1 MGRAELE
8 QEKWEWQ
15 AWADAYDAQE
25 RELNDLASSVAFQL
39 EQKSQQRELA
49 RLVKEKCDAV
59 RMAEHGFARDVKTY
73 GSKIARALD
82 ESGASRAMSSS
93 IQGADGYASGAV
105 REAEQLLQRLE
116 AEWASLSGSVA
127 DYRSRAESAASSAR
141 ECWDRVA
148 CLQQE
153 IDWCEE

>member
-25 RELNDLASSVAFQL
+25 RELNDLASTVALQL
-39 EQKSQQRELA
+39 EQRSQQRELA
-49 RLVKEKCDAV
+49 RMVKEKCDAV
-59 RMAEHGFARDVKTY
+59 RMAESGFSQDVRSY

-82 ESGASRAMSSS
+82 ESEAIRALSSS
-93 IQGADGYASGAV
+93 IQGADGYANGALW
-105 REAEQLLQRLE
+105 EAEQLLQRLE
-116 AEWASLSGSVA
+116 TECASLSDSVA

-141 ECWDRVA
+141 ECWDRIA